1 MDQRTVDLVGSRAL
15 ILSVP
20 LVLYGIFRYLYLVY
34 HAESGGDP
42 TRTVFTDIPLLIT
55 GVLWGILCI
64 TVLLMGRNVWKFLL

>member
-1 MDQRTVDLVGSRAL
+1 MDLVGSKAM

-42 TRTVFTDIPLLIT
+42 TRTIVTDVPILVT
-55 GVLWGILCI
+55 GAVWGVLCMLVIFF
-64 TVLLMGRNVWKFLL
+64 GRNFFDFLF